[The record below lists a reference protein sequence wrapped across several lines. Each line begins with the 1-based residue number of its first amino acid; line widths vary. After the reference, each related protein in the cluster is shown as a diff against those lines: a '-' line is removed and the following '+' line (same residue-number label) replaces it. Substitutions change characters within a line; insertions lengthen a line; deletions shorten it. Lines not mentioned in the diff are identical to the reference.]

1 MLYMYWLFSTC
12 CLEKWPWY
20 IVPEIKK
27 YVFTKFACLHP
38 QFEHFTCPI
47 PDKGT
52 INTYNI
58 TLLFPYPYFSLG
70 ISFPSMDKLGTPKSI
85 CPFNIFLKH
94 FLVTNINQKII
105 FCIPETQFC
114 PNVQA
119 NCLDYIRVQTLG
131 KTNLAALR
139 HIKRE
144 KV

>member
-1 MLYMYWLFSTC
+1 MYLQN
-12 CLEKWPWY
+12 LLVY
-20 IVPEIKK
+20 ILNLNILLVPHL
-27 YVFTKFACLHP
+27 TKEL
-38 QFEHFTCPI
+38 
-47 PDKGT
+47 G

-119 NCLDYIRVQTLG
+119 NCLDYKSTDTWQNKFG
-131 KTNLAALR
+131 S
-139 HIKRE
+139 IKAY
-144 KV
+144 